1 MITTNSLI
9 SVLKRG
15 LAVWVV
21 IIVVESAH
29 GAFRRLLLEPLIGDF
44 RARQISVVTASLLI
58 IAITFVFVR
67 WLKGSRV
74 IDFVLVGVLWV
85 ALTIGFEIAIGRF
98 AMDLSWER
106 VASDYNIAAGGL
118 MPLGL
123 LVMLMAPL
131 SLAKLYDEV

>member
-1 MITTNSLI
+1 MTNDSLA

-15 LAVWVV
+15 LAVWVLM
-21 IIVVESAH
+21 ILAESAH
-29 GAFRRLLLEPLIGDF
+29 GAFRRLLLEPLMGDL
-44 RARQISVVTASLLI
+44 RARQVSVVTGSLLI

-74 IDFVLVGVLWV
+74 IDFVLVGVVWV
-85 ALTIGFEIAIGRF
+85 ALTAGFEIAIGRF
-98 AMDLSWER
+98 AMDLSWESI
-106 VASDYNIAAGGL
+106 ASDYNIAAGGL